1 MRLLFA
7 LAAAAGILCAA
18 DAKYG
23 KPLTLK
29 EPITI
34 ATLMSKPDT
43 FAGKTVQVKGKIA
56 AVCQAMGCWLELVN
70 EDGQHV
76 KLDGHDANLAFPKDC
91 AGQMAIAEGKFIKTE
106 MTREEAIAE
115 AKHHAED
122 AGKKFD
128 EAKVKAGP
136 TYSIEGTG
144 AVILSK

>member
-1 MRLLFA
+1 MKLLFA
-7 LAAAAGILCAA
+7 LAAAAGLLCAA

-34 ATLMSKPDT
+34 ATLMAKPDT
-43 FAGKTVQVKGKIA
+43 YAGKTVQVKGKIA

-70 EDGQHV
+70 DDGQHV

-91 AGQMAIAEGKFIKTE
+91 VGQIAIAEGKFIKTE

-115 AKHHAED
+115 AKHHAQD
-122 AGKKFD
+122 AGKPFD
-128 EAKVKAGP
+128 ESKVKAGAS
-136 TYSIEGTG
+136 YSIEGTG
-144 AVILSK
+144 AVLLSK